1 MSGPAY
7 QVSLFDEAGLGYY
20 VRSIEPKDAHFFI
33 LNVHYARRIPSISYA
48 FGLFE
53 GKHLR
58 GIVTYGTPAS
68 STLLRGVAGEE
79 WSNKVIELNR
89 LCLIENKKNE
99 ASRLVG
105 ASLKMLP
112 RPRIVVSFADTA
124 QNHDGIVYQATN
136 FIYTGLSS
144 KFMDPK
150 VRGLEHQH
158 HATYAHG
165 LTNRQLIEK
174 HGAENVYF
182 VERSRKHRYIFLVG
196 DRRQKRAMKGSLR
209 YKELPYPKREE
220 VKG

>member
-7 QVSLFDEAGLGYY
+7 QVSLFDEAGLGYH

-53 GKHLR
+53 GEHLR

-136 FIYTGLSS
+136 FSY
-144 KFMDPK
+144 
-150 VRGLEHQH
+150 
-158 HATYAHG
+158 HG
-165 LTNRQLIEK
+165 LTAPKCDFFTNGVKQTRGTTKGKVGEWK
-174 HGAENVYF
+174 P
-182 VERSRKHRYIFLVG
+182 RTRKHRYIYRIDKTLSITWP
-196 DRRQKRAMKGSLR
+196 QEA
-209 YKELPYPKREE
+209 YPKN
-220 VKG
+220 